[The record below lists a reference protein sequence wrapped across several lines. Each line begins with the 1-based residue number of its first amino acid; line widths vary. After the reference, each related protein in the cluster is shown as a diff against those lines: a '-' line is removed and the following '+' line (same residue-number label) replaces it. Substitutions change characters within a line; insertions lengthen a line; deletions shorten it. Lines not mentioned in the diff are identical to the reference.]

1 MKLKPWTGNIIC
13 GVVIMN
19 DMLIIKA
26 KIREACGEM
35 SVATDFVEKLNEH
48 VTEVVK
54 KAIWR
59 AKENGRRTVMGKDV

>member
-1 MKLKPWTGNIIC
+1 
-13 GVVIMN
+13 MN